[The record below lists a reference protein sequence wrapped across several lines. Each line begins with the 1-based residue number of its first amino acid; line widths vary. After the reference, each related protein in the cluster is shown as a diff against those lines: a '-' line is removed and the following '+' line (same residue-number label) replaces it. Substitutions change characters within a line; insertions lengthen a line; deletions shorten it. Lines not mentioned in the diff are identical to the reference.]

1 MSTLERIN
9 ENSVIR
15 AGVVAMFA
23 VLGLLAALSLVTQ
36 RRTTEL
42 AERAEAA
49 NCLAAIF
56 QDVHNWVQQ
65 EKSVEREYLF
75 EGSSSV
81 RAEHARAAK
90 RAVAVLHAIPRH
102 DGSPAPRRTVAHLLD
117 LQHRY
122 EATSRRLFA
131 AVDAEDA
138 AAVQRYEHQDIDPIY
153 GVLEATVDRRA
164 HAATAAG
171 LAYSTQ
177 VRYAQAKALTVI
189 TFAFGAGFCLLA
201 WFTRVLLR
209 FRRRLEAARRAE
221 VDRLSQIAMSDPLT
235 GLRNHRAF
243 QEDLARELQ
252 RAGRTG
258 EPVALVLMDVDDL
271 KVWNDTHGH
280 QAGDERLQAL
290 AEAIRTA
297 QRATDCGYRIGGD
310 EFAVI
315 LPGARALG
323 AMEFAQRVRTLT
335 REGANGPAFTATAG
349 IAEARGLRS
358 RDDLVR
364 EADVALIGAKRV
376 HQDVA
381 IYGPDLELAAAGP
394 AASGTGAE
402 DEHHTR
408 TLASALARAVDA
420 KDSYTRS
427 HCQTVSQLAA
437 TIAAELGFTGDRLA
451 RMRLAGLL
459 HDVGKIGVPDAI
471 LNKPAKLTD
480 DEYAV
485 MKRHSLLG
493 CDIVRAA
500 DMPVEARWVRHHH
513 ERFDGRGYPDGL
525 TGDDIPLESRI
536 ILVADAFEAM
546 TSDRPYRKAPGEA
559 VAVAELRK
567 HAGTQF
573 DPAVVAALCRVLD
586 RGGLQ
591 VGAEPALAEA

>member
-1 MSTLERIN
+1 MSALERIN
-9 ENSVIR
+9 EARVIR
-15 AGVVAMFA
+15 AGVAAMFA
-23 VLGLLAALSLVTQ
+23 VLCLLAGLSLVTQ
-36 RRTTEL
+36 RRTTDL
-42 AERAEAA
+42 AARAETK
-49 NCLAAIF
+49 NGLAATY
-56 QDVHNWVQQ
+56 QDVHKWVEE
-65 EKSVEREYLF
+65 EKSVEREYRI

-81 RAEHARAAK
+81 RFEHTHAAQ
-90 RAVAVLHAIPRH
+90 RVVAVLRQIPAR
-102 DGSPAPRRTVAHLLD
+102 DDTRQTRGTVAELLG
-117 LQHRY
+117 LQRRY
-122 EATSRRLFA
+122 AAFAERLFA
-131 AVDAEDA
+131 AVDAGDDA
-138 AAVQRYEHQDIDPIY
+138 SIQRWQHEEIDPVY
-153 GVLEATVDRRA
+153 GVLEATVARRA
-164 HAATAAG
+164 DEATAAG

-177 VRYAQAKALTVI
+177 LRRAQGEALTIV
-189 TFAFGAGFCLLA
+189 TFAFAAGLGLLA
-201 WFTRVLLR
+201 WLTRLLLR
-209 FRRRLEAARRAE
+209 FRRRLERARVAE
-221 VDRLSQIAMSDPLT
+221 VERLSQMAMSDPLT

-243 QEDLARELQ
+243 HEDLARELQ

-258 EPVALVLMDVDDL
+258 EPLALVLMDVDEL
-271 KVWNDTHGH
+271 KAVNDASGH
-280 QAGDERLQAL
+280 QAGDELLQGLGA
-290 AEAIRTA
+290 AIRAA

-310 EFAVI
+310 EFAVV

-323 AMEFAQRVRTLT
+323 AMEFAQRVRALT
-335 REGANGPAFTATAG
+335 REGAHGVAFTATAG
-349 IAEARGLRS
+349 IS
-358 RDDLVR
+358 RDELVR

-381 IYGPDLELAAAGP
+381 IYGPDLELVADEKA
-394 AASGTGAE
+394 AE

-437 TIAAELGFTGDRLA
+437 TIAAELGFAGDRLA

-471 LNKPAKLTD
+471 LNKPAGLTD
-480 DEYAV
+480 DEYTV

-500 DMPVEARWVRHHH
+500 DMPLEAKWVRHHH

-525 TGDDIPLESRI
+525 AGTDIPLESRI

-573 DPAVVAALCRVLD
+573 DPDVVAALCRVLD
-586 RGGLQ
+586 RGELSEA
-591 VGAEPALAEA
+591 AEPALAEA